1 MLLTLHRCVFLHH
14 LILSHRTPRDH
25 IDFNQINPRLAVE
38 PTLLDLAYQPLSK
51 AWKRAQLKHIRQIK
65 RVASGEVVIIDTD
78 GVEKTLETDGIVV
91 ATGAAYTS
99 TLMADSQGRNKEERR
114 AEFLAF
120 RDAVLNSKAGVV
132 VIGGGITGT
141 ELIAEIATDFDN
153 VKCTLVNK
161 PELLLSE
168 CLSLSVLVLFSFL
181 FDGFLI
187 NGHHKPSLTRLK
199 YLRRII

>member
-1 MLLTLHRCVFLHH
+1 LGPSERSRVLWIC
-14 LILSHRTPRDH
+14 HRTRLLSKFSFMFSTPLSVFIRIPRDH

-38 PTLLDLAYQPLSK
+38 PTLLDFAYQPLSK
-51 AWKRAQLKHIRQIK
+51 AWKRAQLRHIRQVK
-65 RVASGEVVIIDTD
+65 RVASGEVVIIDHD
-78 GVEKTLETDGIVV
+78 GVEQTLETDGIVV

-99 TLMADSQGRNKEERR
+99 TLMTDSQGRNKEERR
-114 AEFLAF
+114 AEFVAF

-141 ELIAEIATDFDN
+141 ELIAEIATDFDK

-168 CLSLSVLVLFSFL
+168 CSSIPI
-181 FDGFLI
+181 LI
-187 NGHHKPSLTRLK
+187 D
-199 YLRRII
+199 

>member
-1 MLLTLHRCVFLHH
+1 MIQKSLFCKLGPSEIYVCFDLSINVCFLNFHV
-14 LILSHRTPRDH
+14 STRDH

-51 AWKRAQLKHIRQIK
+51 AWKQAQLRHIRQVK
-65 RVASGEVVIIDTD
+65 RVASGEVVIIDND

-99 TLMADSQGRNKEERR
+99 TLMTDSQGRSKEERR

-132 VIGGGITGT
+132 VIGGGVTGT
-141 ELIAEIATDFDN
+141 ELIAEIATDFTN
-153 VKCTLVNK
+153 IKCTLVNK

-168 CLSLSVLVLFSFL
+168 CKSLFMLVFRVFNSI
-181 FDGFLI
+181 LI
-187 NGHHKPSLTRLK
+187 D
-199 YLRRII
+199 